1 MISALV
7 EVVKNIRNAMVAKKK
22 SKNSSLDSV
31 ASSQSSARGDVPGF
45 IFSGVSAG
53 IKGKRK
59 KDLALIVS
67 EVPAKAVAC
76 FTTNRLKAAPVLYG
90 QRVMRK
96 GILQAVV
103 VNSGNAN
110 AVTGPQ
116 GLKHVE
122 QTAQEAAR
130 LLKIDSDRVLVSS
143 TGKIGVPLPV
153 EKILQALPKAVAA
166 LEPQNLLEAL
176 RAIQTT
182 DRTLKLHQVR
192 GEYRGKPFHVTGLA
206 KGAGMIEPNMA
217 TMLAYLLTD
226 VDLPQG
232 AMKKVFRRIVGD
244 TFNSITVDGDQS
256 TNDTALL
263 LANGSSGLSLS
274 PRAPGW
280 KNWEDALFE
289 VCDSLAT
296 QMILDGE
303 GATKAV
309 TIEVQGARNETSA
322 RRIAYAIGRSQLVKT
337 AFFGEDPNWGRVFCA
352 LGYSGETFD
361 PSRVDIFYGPVALV
375 RRGLPVG
382 SGQELK
388 AHKVMKNQRFTVLV
402 HLNQGKGSARILTS
416 DLTYEYVKINAE
428 YRT

>member
-1 MISALV
+1 
-7 EVVKNIRNAMVAKKK
+7 MVAKKK
-22 SKNSSLDSV
+22 SKS
-31 ASSQSSARGDVPGF
+31 SSAISSEATAPSLRGGDVPGF
-45 IFSGVSAG
+45 LFSGVSAG

-59 KDLALIVS
+59 KDLAMIVS

-90 QRVMRK
+90 QSVIRK
-96 GILQAVV
+96 GVLQAVV

-116 GLKHVE
+116 GLKHVK
-122 QTAQEAAR
+122 QTAQAAAR
-130 LLKIDSDRVLVSS
+130 LLKINSDQVLVSS

-153 EKILQALPKAVAA
+153 EKILEALPKACAA
-166 LEPQNLLEAL
+166 LGPQNLLEAL

-192 GEYRGKPFHVTGLA
+192 GEYQGKPFHVTGLA

-217 TMLAYLLTD
+217 TMLAYVLTD
-226 VDLPQG
+226 VDLPLG
-232 AMKKVFRRIVGD
+232 AMKKLFRRIVGE

-263 LANGSSGLSLS
+263 LANGSSGLRLTTRS
-274 PRAPGW
+274 PAW
-280 KNWEDALFE
+280 KPWETALFE

-309 TIEVQGARNETSA
+309 TIEVQGARNDASA
-322 RRIAYAIGRSQLVKT
+322 RRVAYAIGRSQLVKT

-361 PSRVDIFYGPVALV
+361 PSCVDIFYGPVALV